1 MKDLMRSFWMDES
14 GQDMAE
20 YALLLALIAL
30 VLIIA
35 IQSFRGAIQ
44 ARFQEATTE
53 LNGAGTGGGGS

>member
-44 ARFQEATTE
+44 TKFQEATNQ
-53 LNGAGTGGGGS
+53 LNAAGPGAGS

>member
-30 VLIIA
+30 VLIVA
-35 IQSFRGAIQ
+35 ITAFRGAIQ
-44 ARFQEATTE
+44 ARFQQATTE
-53 LNGAGTGGGGS
+53 LNGAGAGS

>member
-30 VLIIA
+30 VLIVA
-35 IQSFRGAIQ
+35 ITAFRGAIQ
-44 ARFQEATTE
+44 ARFQEASTQ
-53 LNGAGTGGGGS
+53 LNSAGTGS

>member
-35 IQSFRGAIQ
+35 IQAFRGAIE
-44 ARFQEATTE
+44 ARFQEAADAI
-53 LNGAGTGGGGS
+53 GGTGS

>member
-30 VLIIA
+30 VLIVA
-35 IQSFRGAIQ
+35 ITAFRGAIQ
-44 ARFQEATTE
+44 ARFEEASTQ
-53 LNGAGTGGGGS
+53 LNAAGS